1 MEHYVTLFNRS
12 FLPQGLALHESL
24 ERHAGDYTLW
34 VLCLDE
40 KVRQVLTARAHPNLR
55 TIPLHEVETPT
66 LLAVKPGRS
75 LAEYCWTL
83 TPFAPKFVFDRD
95 PSVRRITYLD
105 ADLFLLKNPKPIF
118 VELEASGKSVLITEH
133 AYDAEYDDSATNGKF
148 CVQFM
153 TFDRELGE
161 PIRSWWEQ
169 RCLEWCFNRQEE
181 GKFGDQKY
189 LDDWPERFP
198 EQVHVLQRNDYI
210 LAPWNARRFPYSSAL
225 AWHFHGL
232 RIQGN
237 NVRWHSHYQIPE
249 VVDKFIYLPY
259 ISLLQN
265 ILSELGETFFQGE
278 KNSALLNFAKE
289 IRWAGKN
296 MLMIAKRLI
305 LAKKSRF

>member
-1 MEHYVTLFNRS
+1 MEHYVTLFNNT

-24 ERHAGDYTLW
+24 ERHAADYTLW

-40 KVRQVLTARAHPNLR
+40 KVRRALADRANPNLR
-55 TIPLHEVETPT
+55 TIPLHEVETHS

-83 TPFAPKFVFDRD
+83 TPFTPKFVFDRD
-95 PSVRRITYLD
+95 PSARRVTYLD

-118 VELEASGKSVLITEH
+118 DEFDASGKSVLITEH
-133 AYDAEYDDSATNGKF
+133 AFDAEYDQSATNGRF

-153 TFDRELGE
+153 TFERETCE
-161 PIRSWWEQ
+161 PVRSWWEE
-169 RCLEWCFNRQEE
+169 RCLEWCFNRLEE

-198 EQVHVLQRNDYI
+198 EQVHVLRRNDLI

-237 NVRWHSHYQIPE
+237 NVRWHSHYRIPE

-259 ISLLQN
+259 ISLLQS
-265 ILSELGETFFQGE
+265 ILQDLGESFFQGE
-278 KNSALLNFAKE
+278 KDYALLHFAKE
-289 IRWAGKN
+289 IRWAGKS
-296 MLMIAKRLI
+296 MLMLVKRLMY
-305 LAKKSRF
+305 AKNSRF